1 LEAEHPRIA
10 WIAGRRSSGGPVGA
24 RLKKRVTT
32 AKLTT
37 AGYAK
42 HIVGIGDIPYY
53 LESFIIND
61 SRSDGDS
68 DVHVRSIPS
77 GTVRAPASAT
87 MFGSNKWLKTK
98 VHQGIEG
105 LMANYE
111 DGAPISPIPTIWP
124 TPGDIASTEE

>member
-1 LEAEHPRIA
+1 LKAEHPCIA
-10 WIAGRRSSGGPVGA
+10 WIAVRRSSGGPVGT
-24 RLKKRVTT
+24 RLKKCVTT

-42 HIVGIGDIPYY
+42 NIFGIRDIPYY

-61 SRSDGDS
+61 SCSDGDS
-68 DVHVRSIPS
+68 DVHVRSIPP
-77 GTVRAPASAT
+77 GTVRSPASAT

-105 LMANYE
+105 LMAN
-111 DGAPISPIPTIWP
+111 
-124 TPGDIASTEE
+124 